1 MKFERATDT
10 YTTQSDD
17 SCDILGLC
25 LHTRDTFFS
34 HNVYSTRNTK
44 RRGKKYM
51 ICMNVTAFSDERR
64 ELGRWSPRDAN
75 TNTLRYFDVSYDPRD
90 TLGRADNHHNPMCN
104 STLNCDIY
112 KISDTDA
119 TFKRALVRVHDIHI
133 TNTHNQTDTI
143 KDDLLAIYLSHKSK
157 NQ

>member
-1 MKFERATDT
+1 VKFERATDT

-44 RRGKKYM
+44 RRGKKHM

-75 TNTLRYFDVSYDPRD
+75 SDDDHRGTRTRTRFD
-90 TLGRADNHHNPMCN
+90 TLTFLTIHVIRSGERTIIIIRCVIWHLTVTFTKYRTQMRH
-104 STLNCDIY
+104 LN
-112 KISDTDA
+112 A
-119 TFKRALVRVHDIHI
+119 R
-133 TNTHNQTDTI
+133 
-143 KDDLLAIYLSHKSK
+143 LSGYTTYT
-157 NQ
+157 